1 MTDDSRPD
9 RAPDSAVDAAPDR
22 GDGLAQLGLPV
33 TRREARRAEAAAP
46 AGGRRPRRRP
56 RRGATV
62 LLALVAALVVVVT
75 VVAAG
80 ATLYVGGLARTWSD
94 GVGTVEPS
102 FRPDAERPADPEPEA
117 VDVLLVGTD
126 TRAQGEDLDVEDAS
140 GSSGRSDTLMLV
152 HVPADRRDVSV
163 TSLMRDLWVTVPGHG
178 EAKLNAAMA
187 WGGVPLTVATVEDL
201 TGVRVDHVAVVDFDG
216 FRAITDALGGVDV
229 ENPTAFSSR
238 GHDFRAGTNH
248 LSGDAALVFVRA
260 RYPFADGDHTRVR
273 NQQEFLRAV
282 AQQLASRRTLTDPAR
297 LRDVVAALAPA
308 VSVDPGFD
316 LPTVTRLGYS
326 LRAVPVSAVRFET
339 LPTAGTATRGDQ
351 SVVLVDPAGV
361 EAWRQALLAD

>member
-1 MTDDSRPD
+1 MTDDP
-9 RAPDSAVDAAPDR
+9 VPDR
-22 GDGLAQLGLPV
+22 GAAPADGRADDRADGLAQLGLPV
-33 TRREARRAEAAAP
+33 TRREARAAEVGRTRP
-46 AGGRRPRRRP
+46 GRRRG
-56 RRGATV
+56 RGATV

-126 TRAQGEDLDVEDAS
+126 TRAQGEDVDVSDAS

-163 TSLMRDLWVTVPGHG
+163 TSLMRDLWVPVPGHG

-201 TGVRVDHVAVVDFDG
+201 TGVRIDHVAVVDFEG
-216 FRAITDALGGVDV
+216 FRAVTDALGGVDV
-229 ENPTAFSSR
+229 ESPSAFSSR
-238 GHDFRAGTNH
+238 DHDFRAGTNH
-248 LSGDAALVFVRA
+248 LSGDAALAFVRA

-273 NQQEFLRAV
+273 NQQAFLRGV

-297 LRDVVAALAPA
+297 LADVVAALAPA
-308 VSVDPGFD
+308 VSVDPGLD
-316 LPTVTRLGYS
+316 ASTVVQLGYS
-326 LRAVPVSAVRFET
+326 LRAVPVSAIRFET

-351 SVVLVDPAGV
+351 SVVLVDPVGV
-361 EAWRQALLAD
+361 EAWRQVLLAE